1 MTAASHN
8 PPPPHN
14 PPPSHNPP
22 PLGQVLESALYVDD
36 LQRAAA
42 FYENILGLRPLVA
55 DGRFRAYA
63 AGDHN
68 VLLLFQNGATSE
80 TVHMPG
86 GTIPPHGYPKN
97 GAGDRVQQ
105 HIAFAV
111 SREGLAEWETALEA
125 RGVAIEGR
133 TDWPKGGHSIYFRD
147 PDGHLLELATP
158 GLWPI
163 SGG

>member
-1 MTAASHN
+1 MSASDTPPPPN
-8 PPPPHN
+8 PPPP
-14 PPPSHNPP
+14 NPP
-22 PLGQVLESALYVDD
+22 PLGHVLESALYVDD
-36 LQRAAA
+36 LERAAA
-42 FYENILGLRPLVA
+42 FYGNILGLRPLVA

-63 AGDHN
+63 AGDRN
-68 VLLLFQNGATSE
+68 VLLLFQRGATTE

-86 GTIPPHGYPKN
+86 GTIPPHGYLKTRP
-97 GAGDRVQQ
+97 DDHIQQ
-105 HIAFAV
+105 HIAFAT
-111 SREGLAEWETALEA
+111 SREGLAQWETALEA

-163 SGG
+163 PGG